1 MTRILPALACL
12 AASAVL
18 ALPLD
23 AQSSPAPAA
32 VAASP
37 KPAHT
42 FGWVLEAAFE
52 GGGARVAETYF
63 TDGSSQTMR
72 AGQGGTFA
80 VGMEYRPRTVPR
92 LGLRGTV
99 GWKFVTTAA
108 TNADIKLTRFPLE
121 AAASWA
127 LDKDWHVDA
136 GIVYHTGIRY
146 DGGGFG
152 PDADFDPATGAT
164 LELGWRWVGLT
175 YTAMDYTDEFGYT
188 YDASGYGVSFRWVVG
203 KR

>member
-1 MTRILPALACL
+1 MIRLLPVVASLASL
-12 AASAVL
+12 ATVAVL
-18 ALPLD
+18 ARPLD
-23 AQSSPAPAA
+23 AQQS
-32 VAASP
+32 
-37 KPAHT
+37 PAHT

-80 VGMEYRPRTVPR
+80 VGMEFRPRALPR

-136 GIVYHTGIRY
+136 GIVHHTGIRY

-152 PDADFDPATGAT
+152 PNAEFDPATGAT
-164 LELGWRWVGLT
+164 LELGWRWVALT